1 MANPE
6 ATNRFQKHDEARQAR
21 HQKAADSV
29 SAREAVRQSQ
39 REKWT
44 GSNRSGGAG
53 VGVAGTRL
61 DAKTV
66 AARDA
71 ERARRT
77 AAKAA
82 AIEAAAPRVERVGD
96 LEGEAIARAWTA
108 EHPEWHGSEYN
119 AATLAAIIEAYQ
131 LPTSFAGLTS
141 AFEFGVSHNHFEP
154 ARRHRGQPAPVP
166 FAPTQRETPEQPQVK
181 VIAPTRI
188 QKDIPADEYHELQSI
203 PLDELKKRA
212 RSGMTAYNQN
222 AKRGE

>member
-44 GSNRSGGAG
+44 ESNRSGGAG

-166 FAPTQRETPEQPQVK
+166 FAPTQRGTPEPPAAPKPTLQEQFT
-181 VIAPTRI
+181 VISRT
-188 QKDIPADEYHELQSI
+188 EHEQLQNM
-203 PLDELKKRA
+203 DFETLKSDA
-212 RSGMTAYNQN
+212 RKTFNYKKAAHVS
-222 AKRGE
+222 